1 METTD
6 YEKQANDFL
15 TMTDT
20 TLSTIF
26 ESNRKYFTDDEEPR
40 DVYTVTLSRN
50 NRKYVFS
57 FGQSLIQSGKR
68 YVLKKHVI
76 LTPGQRKYFEKHPEE
91 AIEQYALSPY
101 QYTVNNGIPPTAY
114 DILSCLTK
122 HDPGLHEDFCSE
134 YGYDT
139 EGKRHMK
146 Q

>member
-1 METTD
+1 MAMETTD

-68 YVLKKHVI
+68 
-76 LTPGQRKYFEKHPEE
+76 
-91 AIEQYALSPY
+91 
-101 QYTVNNGIPPTAY
+101 
-114 DILSCLTK
+114 
-122 HDPGLHEDFCSE
+122 
-134 YGYDT
+134 
-139 EGKRHMK
+139 
-146 Q
+146 